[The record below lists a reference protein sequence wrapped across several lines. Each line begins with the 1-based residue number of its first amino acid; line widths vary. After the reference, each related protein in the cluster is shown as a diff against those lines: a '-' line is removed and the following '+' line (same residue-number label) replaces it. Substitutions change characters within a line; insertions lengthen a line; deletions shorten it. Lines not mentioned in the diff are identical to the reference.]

1 MKRRWGPF
9 LSGLVFVV
17 AVTVGIP
24 AAAMAAFAA
33 LGSGSGPTSAA
44 DFPAPGRPTVTSS
57 GGTQV
62 TVSWTGTALSN
73 GRAVDSYQV
82 RRTVGATT
90 TTVCTTTTALTCTD
104 NPTATSSYVVV
115 AKVGGWTST
124 SAARSYTPD
133 TTPPTITNLRL
144 SADTGSSSTDFVTT
158 VAAQTLSG
166 TTEAGATV
174 LVTYRGSTVTTT
186 AGASGAF
193 AVDLTL
199 ALGTFDI
206 TVQATDAVGNATTV
220 TQPVTLSPATTASS
234 SVIVPGNTATVMQS
248 ISWQIPANANSQF
261 CVTTV
266 VTGTSTTPQAWSLL
280 INLDKPPFYGTTANQ
295 IFYQGNAQVQIAAVP
310 GDPTKARV
318 TGSSSPGNPWN
329 QAWNNALLDSS
340 KTLTV
345 TLCDSSPEVPTLGD
359 PSWYTTQVSQG
370 TRTSTMA
377 CVNIVA
383 TATTTAADNP
393 FFFGWKGTVDLTAAK
408 QYLVNN
414 GKTLNFVAWS
424 PSPSNGFQFT
434 TSPTA
439 TNPVADSYQ
448 ITSGRMTAIKA
459 GTSTTITAC
468 IHAF

>member
-17 AVTVGIP
+17 AITVGIP
-24 AAAMAAFAA
+24 AAAMAAFVA

-44 DFPAPGRPTVTSS
+44 SFPAPGRPTVTAG

-62 TVSWTGTALSN
+62 TVAWTGTALST
-73 GRAVDSYQV
+73 GKAVDSYLV

-90 TTVCTTTTALTCTD
+90 TTVCTTTTLTCTD
-104 NPTATSSYVVV
+104 TPTAAASYVVV
-115 AKVGGWTST
+115 ARIGSWTST
-124 SAARSYTPD
+124 SAATSYTPD

-174 LVTYRGSTVTTT
+174 RVTYRGGTVTTT
-186 AGASGAF
+186 AGSNGSF

-199 ALGTFDI
+199 TVGTADI
-206 TVQATDAVGNATTV
+206 TVQATDQAGNAVTV
-220 TQPVTLSPATTASS
+220 TQPVTFTAASSAAS
-234 SVIVPGNTATVMQS
+234 SVIVPGNTATSMQS

-266 VTGTSTTPQAWSLL
+266 LTGSSTTPAAWSLL
-280 INLDKPPFYGTTANQ
+280 VDLDKPPFYGTTANR
-295 IFYQGNAQVQIAAVP
+295 IYYQGSAQVQIAALP
-310 GDPTKARV
+310 GDPTMARI

-329 QAWNNALLDSS
+329 AAWNNALLDSS

-370 TRTSTMA
+370 TRTATMA
-377 CVNIVA
+377 CTTIVA

-393 FFFGWKGTVDLTAAK
+393 FFFGWRGTIDLTAAK
-408 QYLVNN
+408 QYLVNT
-414 GKTLNFVAWS
+414 GRTLNYVAWN
-424 PSPSNGFQFT
+424 PSTSNGFQFT

-439 TNPVADSYQ
+439 TSPVADSYQ

-468 IHAF
+468 VHAY